1 MATCDICNT
10 PDLREL
16 RIHLGKDPQERLIVH
31 QQCSQGHKWHLA
43 LTELNNPTG
52 TTDTVMCDCRV

>member
-1 MATCDICNT
+1 MATCDICNS
-10 PDLREL
+10 PDLRKL
-16 RIHLGKDPQERLIVH
+16 RIHLGKHTQERLIVH

-52 TTDTVMCDCRV
+52 MTKT

>member
-1 MATCDICNT
+1 MSTCEICNN

-16 RIHLGKDPQERLIVH
+16 RIPFGKDTQERLIVH
-31 QQCSQGHKWHLA
+31 QQCSRGHKWHLA

-52 TTDTVMCDCRV
+52 RTDTVMCDCRV